1 MNLLRL
7 SAAVGLA
14 CGGGLYFIAIF
25 STAVNL
31 ILLRFGPRFNDDDEC
46 DDDSTDDMDG
56 LETMGADYNR
66 KKVDNGRTYGYGG
79 TNDEKIPLSQDIDKL
94 LRKNATKSARSRPS
108 LT

>member
-1 MNLLRL
+1 M
-7 SAAVGLA
+7 GLA

-46 DDDSTDDMDG
+46 DDDSAD
-56 LETMGADYNR
+56 LEAFETMGADYNR
-66 KKVDNGRTYGYGG
+66 NKGNNGRTHGYGG
-79 TNDEKIPLSQDIDKL
+79 TDDEKIPLSKDLDDL
-94 LRKNATKSARSRPS
+94 LRKNSMRSTRKKPT